1 MAGKPME
8 IELAISI
15 DELRKEIQG
24 DLEREGIEPV
34 SVTIDSD
41 HAAFLEFGT
50 DGSSEGKTPYKE
62 ILAWARTKPNLA
74 KLPPSEQKRAAYM
87 IKRKIDRE
95 GTDPHPFIAPALKD
109 LVETDIV
116 TRLKMGATTYDLA
129 DGFISNMKWHL
140 ELNKSIYKW
149 DVYNSMSVHK
159 GGEWGHGNEDLN
171 IYDIM
176 KELEEEMH
184 SG

>member
-1 MAGKPME
+1 ME

-50 DGSSEGKTPYKE
+50 SGSPTKGTPYYE
-62 ILAWARTKPNLA
+62 ILDWVKSKPRFA
-74 KLPPSEQKRAAYM
+74 MLPPSEQRRVAGAVK
-87 IKRKIDRE
+87 KKIDE
-95 GTDPHPFIAPALKD
+95 KGMDAHPFIAPALRD

-129 DGFISNMKWHL
+129 NAFINNMRFYLDFVNH
-140 ELNKSIYKW
+140 SIYKW

-159 GGEWGHGNEDLN
+159 GGEWGKGNETLN
-171 IYDIM
+171 IHDIM
-176 KELEEEMH
+176 KELEAEMH
-184 SG
+184 GK

>member
-1 MAGKPME
+1 ME

-50 DGSSEGKTPYKE
+50 AGSPGKRTPYYE
-62 ILAWARTKPNLA
+62 ILDWVKSKPKFA
-74 KLPPSEQKRAAYM
+74 MLPPSEQRRVAGAVK
-87 IKRKIDRE
+87 KKIDE
-95 GTDPHPFIAPALKD
+95 KGMDAHPFIAPALRD
-109 LVETDIV
+109 LVETDIM

-129 DGFISNMKWHL
+129 DGFINNMRWHL
-140 ELNKSIYKW
+140 ELNASIYKW
-149 DVYNSMSVHK
+149 EVYESMSVHK
-159 GGEWGHGNEDLN
+159 GGEWGRGNETLN
-171 IYDIM
+171 IHDIM
-176 KELEEEMH
+176 KELEAEMH
-184 SG
+184 GR